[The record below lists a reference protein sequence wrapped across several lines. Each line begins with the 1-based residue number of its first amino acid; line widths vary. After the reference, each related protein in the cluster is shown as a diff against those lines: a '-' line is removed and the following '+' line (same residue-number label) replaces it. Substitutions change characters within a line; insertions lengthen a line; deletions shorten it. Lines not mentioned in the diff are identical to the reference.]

1 MEIRLRQDDIDLL
14 DSGKKIA
21 LNDTA
26 YGYVGGDFST
36 NSNDYVEVLIYDTND
51 NFLESSIADVD
62 DYYFVDGA
70 IKLNTGTILRKM
82 GYDRGRYVVKYNFLR
97 KLAGSDE
104 TLLVDSD
111 GIIYTDFHRMDGGRL
126 MSGTEHSDTAV
137 NLFVKENKYF
147 IQEISP
153 SRTEIRVVP
162 QNISDGKYI
171 SDFLKVQTSK
181 KRINISSGAKF
192 QVDAQGTSLAGDS
205 LSLVFNENVNIP
217 NQAIG
222 GTVSLNGA
230 FIESVVDLSPPDPSE
245 ARAEEIE
252 SGNESVFPRFI
263 VSDNSSGRY
272 KEGDRNLG
280 YAYDYF
286 KDLLETDNPSDSG
299 IAYYEDDPKGLLTIK
314 YIAMNPFNVPTYSY
328 VSGQPASVTLRSI
341 SVKPQQT
348 TFKYTWEISGYDRD
362 DDSDPP
368 DYDRVTLDDVT
379 IDGVNDLKIS
389 GTDLKE
395 ITINLSS
402 QNCRYGV
409 KLTIERASDGI
420 KESILIPCAIK
431 VEE

>member
-1 MEIRLRQDDIDLL
+1 MELRLKQEDIEVL
-14 DSGKKIA
+14 DSGKTIS
-21 LNDTA
+21 LNNPS

-36 NSNDYVEVLIYDTND
+36 NPNDYVEVLIYDTND

-192 QVDAQGTSLAGDS
+192 EVDAQGTSLAGDS

-230 FIESVVDLSPPDPSE
+230 FIESIVDLTPPDPTE

-252 SGNESVFPRFI
+252 SIEVFPR
-263 VSDNSSGRY
+263 Y
-272 KEGDRNLG
+272 EKGDRNFEF
-280 YAYDYF
+280 AYNYF
-286 KDLLETDNPSDSG
+286 KDLLESDSPTDTG
-299 IAYYEDDPKGLLTIK
+299 NIAYYDDDPQGLLSIK
-314 YIAMNPFNVPTYSY
+314 YVDVDTYNLPTYGY
-328 VSGQPASVTLRSI
+328 ITGQPVAVTLRSI
-341 SVKPQQT
+341 SAKPQQT
-348 TFKYTWEISGYDRD
+348 TFKYTWEISGYDKD
-362 DDSDPP
+362 GSDN
-368 DYDRVTLDDVT
+368 YDKLTTADVT
-379 IDGVNDLKIS
+379 INNANDLKIS

-395 ITINLSS
+395 ITINLNSKD
-402 QNCRYGV
+402 CRFGV

-420 KESILIPCAIK
+420 AKSILIPCCIK
-431 VEE
+431 SE

>member
-1 MEIRLRQDDIDLL
+1 MELRLKQEDIEVL
-14 DSGKKIA
+14 DSGKTIS
-21 LNDTA
+21 LNNPS

-36 NSNDYVEVLIYDTND
+36 NPNDYVEVLIYDTND

-192 QVDAQGTSLAGDS
+192 EVDAQGTSLAGDS

-230 FIESVVDLSPPDPSE
+230 FIESIVDLTPPDPTE

-252 SGNESVFPRFI
+252 SIEVFPRFI
-263 VSDNSSGRY
+263 ISDDSSGRY
-272 KEGDRNLG
+272 EKGDRNFEF
-280 YAYDYF
+280 AYNYF
-286 KDLLETDNPSDSG
+286 KDLLESDSPTDTG
-299 IAYYEDDPKGLLTIK
+299 NIAYYDDDPQGLLSIK
-314 YIAMNPFNVPTYSY
+314 YVDVDTYNLPTYGY
-328 VSGQPASVTLRSI
+328 ITGQPVAVTLKSI
-341 SVKPQQT
+341 SAKPQQT

-362 DDSDPP
+362 SGGS
-368 DYDRVTLDDVT
+368 YDKLTTADVT
-379 IDGVNDLKIS
+379 INNANDLKIS

-395 ITINLSS
+395 ITINLNSKD
-402 QNCRYGV
+402 CRFGV

-420 KESILIPCAIK
+420 AKSILIPCCIK
-431 VEE
+431 SE

>member
-1 MEIRLRQDDIDLL
+1 MELRLRQEDKDVL
-14 DSGKKIA
+14 DSGKKIS
-21 LNDTA
+21 LNDSSH
-26 YGYVGGDFST
+26 GYVGGDFST
-36 NSNDYVEVLIYDTND
+36 NPDDYVEVLIYDTND
-51 NFLESSIADVD
+51 SFLESSVADVD
-62 DYYFVDGA
+62 DYYFADGE
-70 IKLNTGTILRKM
+70 IKLNTGTILRKL

-104 TLLVDSD
+104 TVLVDEN
-111 GIIYTDFHRMDGGRL
+111 GTIYTDFHRMDGGRL

-153 SRTEIRVVP
+153 SRTEVRVIP
-162 QNISDGKYI
+162 QNISDSRYL
-171 SDFLKVQTSK
+171 SDFFKVQTGMK
-181 KRINISSGAKF
+181 KIEISSGVRF
-192 QVDAQGTSLAGDS
+192 EVDAQGSSFAGDS
-205 LSLVFNENVNIP
+205 LSLIFNENIP
-217 NQAIG
+217 KQVIG
-222 GTVSLNGA
+222 GNVFLNGA

-299 IAYYEDDPKGLLTIK
+299 IAYYDDDPKGLLTIK
-314 YIAMNPFNVPTYSY
+314 YIAMDPFNVPTYSF